1 MIQAIIGAVIGV
13 LIGLFG
19 FLFHRRGDRIKE
31 LERDTA
37 TKDKQIEIDAVNR
50 DLSKPLEEVSNEE
63 TTDSLIDKWNNP
75 DRMQDD

>member
-19 FLFHRRGDRIKE
+19 FLFHKRGDRIKE

-37 TKDKQIEIDAVNR
+37 TKDRQIEIDAVNR
-50 DLSKPLEEVSNEE
+50 DLSKPLEEVSDEE

>member
-50 DLSKPLEEVSNEE
+50 DLSKPLEEVSDEE
-63 TTDSLIDKWNNP
+63 TTDSLIDKWNNL